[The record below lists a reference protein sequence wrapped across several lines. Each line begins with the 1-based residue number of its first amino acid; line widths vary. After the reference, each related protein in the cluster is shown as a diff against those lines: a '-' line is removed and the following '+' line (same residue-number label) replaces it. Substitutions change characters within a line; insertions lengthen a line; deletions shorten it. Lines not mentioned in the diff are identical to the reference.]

1 MGDATASILSRDATI
16 AALESQATE
25 AKAALDV
32 ALGELEAKRNA
43 LEQLE
48 QVRTETGLKLEQAQN
63 SLHDLRVQLENDNSA
78 SMLAIAQ
85 TEVIV
90 KHFYSLLRSTY
101 PDSSISSKRLMPLF

>member
-1 MGDATASILSRDATI
+1 LDDATASLLSRDATV
-16 AALESQATE
+16 AALESQAIE

-48 QVRTETGLKLEQAQN
+48 QVRTETGLKLEQVQN
-63 SLHDLRVQLENDNSA
+63 SLHDLRVERENDDSA

-101 PDSSISSKRLMPLF
+101 PNSSISSKWLMSPF